1 MFNLFAHSESMKDMV
16 TFAQIKPVLAGLVL
30 IIIGLLVIV
39 IYLVNTWQP
48 KSFTEKQKA
57 AAAASKK
64 KTTKK

>member
-1 MFNLFAHSESMKDMV
+1 MFNLLAHAASTKEMV

-30 IIIGLLVIV
+30 IIIGLLVVV

-57 AAAASKK
+57 AAVKK

>member
-1 MFNLFAHSESMKDMV
+1 MFNLFAHTDSMKDMV
-16 TFAQIKPVLAGLVL
+16 TFAQMKPVLAGLVL
-30 IIIGLLVIV
+30 IILGLLAIV

-57 AAAASKK
+57 AASKK

>member
-30 IIIGLLVIV
+30 IIMGLLVIV

-48 KSFTEKQKA
+48 KSFTEKQKT
-57 AAAASKK
+57 AAASKK